1 MVYRPLNKEREGAL
15 SIVYWRYLAKWEN
28 SPKIAIKQK
37 NRSISYSELYEK
49 STLAARQI
57 QKEKKPNIGIYL
69 PNSIDYAISYF
80 GITLAKKCIVPIP
93 IEFTI
98 KEIRDTVLHCEL
110 SAIITNLA
118 NLEKLKPLKMAFPQS
133 LRILT
138 IEDLLSNN
146 NISEQENNIP
156 LASESSEHDVAI
168 MLCSSGTTGS
178 SKRVM
183 LTHHNLI
190 TNIKSN
196 ILSLSFNQDDITLIV
211 LPMYF
216 GYCNTA
222 QFLTHLYV
230 GATIVINEPPFTP
243 QSLLSTIQKEKITNF
258 TAVPSILVMLMQFK
272 RKDQYDLHSLKMV
285 CFGGG
290 IIAEEIIKGLIEAFP
305 TVGFVHTYGLT
316 EASPRLTC
324 LLPSDAL
331 RKIGSV
337 GKPIPFVQV
346 KVVDE
351 NGKEKKI
358 GEVGEIIAF
367 GENIMK
373 GYYKDEEAT
382 RKAIRNGWLYT
393 GDLGYFDEEGY
404 LYIVGRKK
412 NIIISKSINILPEEI
427 EKVLLNHPLVK
438 EVCVTS
444 EPDEVLGEAV
454 IAKVVP
460 SSSMPSTEIENI
472 LEDYCRENLATFKI
486 PKRIDIVPSLD
497 KTYTGKIK
505 RNYNERR

>member
-1 MVYRPLNKEREGAL
+1 MYIGDILT
-15 SIVYWRYLAKWEN
+15 KWKDSN
-28 SPKIAIKQK
+28 KIAIKQK
-37 NRSISYSELYEK
+37 NRSICYSELYK
-49 STLAARQI
+49 KATLVSRKI
-57 QKEKKPNIGIYL
+57 QKSKKLNIGICL
-69 PNSIDYAISYF
+69 PNSIEYAIAYF

-98 KEIRDTVLHCEL
+98 KEIQDTILHCEL
-110 SAIITNLA
+110 NVIITNLT
-118 NLEKLKPLKMAFPQS
+118 NLEKLKPLKMALSQS
-133 LRILT
+133 IVILT
-138 IEDLLSNN
+138 IEELLSKNKN
-146 NISEQENNIP
+146 SEQENSVS
-156 LASESSEHDVAI
+156 LTSKSSKHDVAI
-168 MLCSSGTTGS
+168 MLYTSGTTNTP
-178 SKRVM
+178 KRVM

-196 ILSLSFNQDDITLIV
+196 ILSLGFNQEDISLII

-230 GATIVINEPPFTP
+230 GATVVINEPPFTP

-258 TAVPSILVMLMQFK
+258 TAVPSILVMLMRFK
-272 RKDQYDLHSLKMV
+272 RKDQYDLSSLKKV

-290 IIAEEIIKGLIEAFP
+290 IITEETIKSLIETFP
-305 TVGFVHTYGLT
+305 TVGFVHTYGQT

-324 LLPSDAL
+324 LLPHDSL

-337 GKPIPFVQV
+337 GKPIPFVKV

-351 NGKEKKI
+351 DGNEKKAGEC
-358 GEVGEIIAF
+358 GEVIAF

-373 GYYKDEEAT
+373 GYYKNEEAT
-382 RKAIRNGWLYT
+382 RKTIRNGWLYT
-393 GDLGYFDEEGY
+393 GDIGKFDEEGY

-412 NIIISKSINILPEEI
+412 NIIISGGINISPEEI
-427 EKVLLNHPLVK
+427 EKVFLNHPLVK
-438 EVCVTS
+438 EMYVTS
-444 EPDEVLGEAV
+444 ESDELLGEAV

-460 SSSMPSTEIENI
+460 SSSISNTEIEKI
-472 LEDYCRENLATFKI
+472 LKDFCRENLSSFKI
-486 PKRIDIVPSLD
+486 PKRIDIVSSLD

-505 RNYNERR
+505 RNHDERG

>member
-1 MVYRPLNKEREGAL
+1 MYIGDILT
-15 SIVYWRYLAKWEN
+15 KWKD
-28 SPKIAIKQK
+28 SSKIAIKQK
-37 NRSISYSELYEK
+37 NRSICYSELYEK
-49 STLAARQI
+49 ATLVSRQI
-57 QKEKKPNIGIYL
+57 QKAKKPNIGIYL
-69 PNSIDYAISYF
+69 PNSIDYAIAYF

-98 KEIRDTVLHCEL
+98 KEIQDTVLQCEL
-110 SAIITNLA
+110 NVIITNLA

-133 LRILT
+133 LMILT
-138 IEDLLSNN
+138 IEDLLSKN
-146 NISEQENNIP
+146 NISEQENSVP
-156 LASESSEHDVAI
+156 LTSKSSKHDVAI
-168 MLCSSGTTGS
+168 MLYTSGTTS
-178 SKRVM
+178 SPKRVM

-196 ILSLSFNQDDITLIV
+196 ILSLDFNQEDISLII

-243 QSLLSTIQKEKITNF
+243 QSLLSAIQKEEITNF
-258 TAVPSILVMLMQFK
+258 TAVPSILVMLMRFK
-272 RKDQYDLHSLKMV
+272 RKDQYDLSSLKKV

-290 IIAEEIIKGLIEAFP
+290 IITEETIKGLIETFP
-305 TVGFVHTYGLT
+305 TVGFVHTYGQT

-324 LLPSDAL
+324 LLPHDAL

-351 NGKEKKI
+351 EGNEKKA

-373 GYYKDEEAT
+373 GYYKNEEAT
-382 RKAIRNGWLYT
+382 RKTIRNGWLYT
-393 GDLGYFDEEGY
+393 GDIGKFDEEGY

-412 NIIISKSINILPEEI
+412 NIIISGGINISPEEI
-427 EKVLLNHPLVK
+427 EKVFLNHPLVK
-438 EVCVTS
+438 EVYVTS
-444 EPDEVLGEAV
+444 ESDDLLGESV

-460 SSSMPSTEIENI
+460 SSSISNTEIEKI
-472 LEDYCRENLATFKI
+472 LEDFCRENLSAFKI
-486 PKRIDIVPSLD
+486 PKRIDIVSSLD

-505 RNYNERR
+505 RNHTERG